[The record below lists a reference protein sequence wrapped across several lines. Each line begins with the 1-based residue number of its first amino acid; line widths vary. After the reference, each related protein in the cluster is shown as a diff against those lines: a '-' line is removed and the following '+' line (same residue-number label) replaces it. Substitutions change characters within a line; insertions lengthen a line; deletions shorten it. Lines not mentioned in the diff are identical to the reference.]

1 MFFEDDSF
9 VGDERTPV
17 KGESRRLVRRL
28 LPYFKKYGRKIAF
41 AAGLLLGSTV
51 ISLFGPLLLRHAIDV
66 DIRTGSV
73 YGLARTSIIYLL
85 LQVTVFLVGY
95 FQRIQLAMVGE
106 KATADLKE
114 SLYRHTLNLP
124 MGFFDKNPVGRLIT
138 RVESDTEALKNLF
151 TTSTV
156 VLVQDFVLLVGMS
169 VVMALVNY
177 KLYLIVFVLLPPFVF
192 SFFWFQKRIR
202 PIYRAIRKKIA
213 EINNFINESLKG
225 LPVIQAFWQ
234 EITFAKKMDRLNK
247 DKYDQ
252 EMRAQN
258 LWYRIWFLVDLGEV
272 LGLVLVLGIGGFWAL
287 KSWITIGTLVLFAS
301 YITRLFMPLR
311 GLSDQLNVMQ
321 RAFASA
327 ERIFG
332 LFDTK
337 PEEEIALKA
346 VPSGISSG
354 IEFRNVNFAYE
365 GRELVLKDINFRITR
380 GEKVALVGE
389 TGGGKTS
396 IVSLLLKF
404 YTPGDGK
411 ITVDGQ
417 DLAELNRHEL
427 RRQVGF
433 VPQDVVMFPGS
444 VFDNLRLFDETVP
457 PAAVYS
463 AAERAK
469 VHERIL
475 SFPQGYETNLVE
487 QGINLSLGERQL
499 LAFARALV
507 LNPAILVLDEATSS
521 VDPHTER
528 LIQDGLKE
536 LLKGRTGIIIAHR
549 LATIQMVD
557 RIIVIHHG
565 KIIEEGNHREL
576 LRKRGFY
583 YRLYRLQYLSEAS

>member
-1 MFFEDDSF
+1 MFFEDESF
-9 VGDERTPV
+9 VGDEETPI
-17 KGESRRLVRRL
+17 KGKGQRLIRRL
-28 LPYFKKYGRKIAF
+28 LPYFKPYGRKITV
-41 AAGLLLGSTV
+41 AACLLVFSTGL
-51 ISLFGPLLLRHAIDV
+51 SLVGPLLLRHAIDV
-66 DIRTGSV
+66 DIKTGSV
-73 YGLARTSIIYLL
+73 YGLARTSIMYLVI
-85 LQVTVFLVGY
+85 QVTIFLIGY

-106 KATADLKE
+106 RATADMKE
-114 SLYRHTLNLP
+114 NLYRHTLNLP

-156 VLVQDFVLLVGMS
+156 VLAQDFVLLVGMS
-169 VVMALVNY
+169 VVMGVVNY
-177 KLYLIVFVLLPPFVF
+177 KLYLMILVLLPPFVF
-192 SFFWFQKRIR
+192 AFFWFQKRIR
-202 PIYRAIRKKIA
+202 PVYRKIRRKVA
-213 EINNFINESLKG
+213 EINNFINESLRG
-225 LPVIQAFWQ
+225 LPVIQAFYQ
-234 EITFAKKMDRLNK
+234 QSNFAQKIDRLNK

-252 EMRAQN
+252 EVVGMK

-272 LGLVLVLGIGGFWAL
+272 LGLVLVLGFGGFWAL
-287 KSWITIGTLVLFAS
+287 RGWITIGTLVLFAS

-337 PEEEIALKA
+337 PEEEVAAASLP
-346 VPSGISSG
+346 VTLSSG
-354 IEFRNVNFAYE
+354 IEFSKVNFAYE
-365 GRELVLKDINFRITR
+365 GREVVLKDISLRIVR

-404 YTPGDGK
+404 YIPQEGTILIDG
-411 ITVDGQ
+411 T
-417 DLAELNRHEL
+417 DLATIPRHDL

-433 VPQDVVMFPGS
+433 VPQDVILFPGS
-444 VFDNLRLFDETVP
+444 VMDNLRLFDDTVP
-457 PAAVYS
+457 ETAVHS
-463 AAERAK
+463 AANRAK
-469 VHERIL
+469 IHDRIL
-475 SFPQGYETNLVE
+475 GFSRGYETNLIE

-499 LAFARALV
+499 LAFTRALV
-507 LNPAILVLDEATSS
+507 LNPKILILDEATSS

-557 RIIVIHHG
+557 RIIVVHKG
-565 KIIEEGNHREL
+565 RIIEEGNHREL
-576 LRKRGFY
+576 LRRRGYY
-583 YRLYRLQYLSEAS
+583 YRLYQLQYLNVA

>member
-1 MFFEDDSF
+1 MFFEDESF
-9 VGDERTPV
+9 IGDEETPV
-17 KGESRRLVRRL
+17 KGKGQQLVRRL
-28 LPYFKKYGRKIAF
+28 LPYFKPYWRKITV
-41 AAGLLLGSTV
+41 AACLLIFSTAL
-51 ISLFGPLLLRHAIDV
+51 SLFGPLLLRHAIDI
-66 DIRTGSV
+66 DIKTGSV
-73 YGLARTSIIYLL
+73 YGLARTAIIYLV
-85 LQVTVFLVGY
+85 LQLTIFLIGY

-106 KATADLKE
+106 RATADIKE

-156 VLVQDFVLLVGMS
+156 VLAQDFVLLVGMS
-169 VVMALVNY
+169 VVMGLVNY
-177 KLYLIVFVLLPPFVF
+177 KLYLMILVLLPPFVF
-192 SFFWFQKRIR
+192 AFFWFQKRIR
-202 PIYRAIRKKIA
+202 PIYRKIRKKVA

-225 LPVIQAFWQ
+225 LPVIQAFYQ
-234 EITFAKKMDRLNK
+234 QSNFAQKIDRLNK

-252 EMRAQN
+252 EVVAMK

-272 LGLVLVLGIGGFWAL
+272 LGLVLVLGFGGFWAL
-287 KSWITIGTLVLFAS
+287 RGWITIGTLVLFAS

-332 LFDTK
+332 LFDTT
-337 PEEEIALKA
+337 PEEEVAAGSLP
-346 VPSGISSG
+346 VTLSSG
-354 IEFRNVNFAYE
+354 IEFSNINFAYE
-365 GRELVLKDINFRITR
+365 GREVVLKDISLRIVR

-404 YTPGDGK
+404 YTPQEGTILIDG
-411 ITVDGQ
+411 T
-417 DLAELNRHEL
+417 DLATIPRHDL

-433 VPQDVVMFPGS
+433 VPQDVILFPGS
-444 VFDNLRLFDETVP
+444 VMDNLRLFDDTVTET
-457 PAAVYS
+457 AVYS
-463 AAERAK
+463 AANRAK
-469 VHERIL
+469 IHDRIL
-475 SFPQGYETNLVE
+475 AFPQGYETNLVE

-507 LNPAILVLDEATSS
+507 LNPKILILDEATSS

-557 RIIVIHHG
+557 RIIVVHKG
-565 KIIEEGNHREL
+565 RIIEEGNHREL
-576 LRKRGFY
+576 LRKRGY
-583 YRLYRLQYLSEAS
+583 YHRLYRLQYLAA